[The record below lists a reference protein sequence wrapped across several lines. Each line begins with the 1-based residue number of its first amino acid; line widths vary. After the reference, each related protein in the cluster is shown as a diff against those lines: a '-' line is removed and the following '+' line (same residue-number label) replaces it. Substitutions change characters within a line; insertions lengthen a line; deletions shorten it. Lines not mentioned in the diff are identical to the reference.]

1 MSSLAFMLIEKD
13 LNLELSLQV
22 IYYRKTAIEKTL
34 KGIISKAERQ
44 ATHANTK
51 KKMEKSNPLKTNSG
65 VPGWL
70 SRLGVCLQLAS

>member
-51 KKMEKSNPLKTNSG
+51 KKMEKSKICGVEIFFKTM
-65 VPGWL
+65 W
-70 SRLGVCLQLAS
+70 RLNNILLN